1 MKYYGFSPSFLQSH
15 GPLSWQHM
23 SWALGHGLI
32 GWKDLVQYANTGP
45 KPSGALTEAAES
57 LRNLDKESA
66 HRANEL
72 ADILAGTEAAITDDE
87 KRHRWML
94 LTLDWVLTNRES
106 FKDPLGEVEEIYAD
120 FDYPQE
126 IAPLVRYMPPTD
138 GWRPGE
144 HSAEVNLARLFRLW
158 ADFVERKRCEYGWQT
173 Q

>member
-1 MKYYGFSPSFLQSH
+1 
-15 GPLSWQHM
+15 
-23 SWALGHGLI
+23 
-32 GWKDLVQYANTGP
+32 
-45 KPSGALTEAAES
+45 
-57 LRNLDKESA
+57 
-66 HRANEL
+66 
-72 ADILAGTEAAITDDE
+72 
-87 KRHRWML
+87 ML